1 MAGLLARIGRFPAFR
16 PRVAKYTI
24 SMLSSLL
31 PAVRSLLVACL
42 LAGVAPAALADN
54 VADAQRLL
62 KQGQQA
68 AALDRI
74 EEHLASNPGDARGR
88 FSKGLILV
96 EMGRPADAMTVFS
109 KLIEDYPELPEP
121 YNNLAV
127 LYAQQKQYDKAR
139 TALEMAIRIQPTYAT
154 AYENLGDIHAR
165 LAGQFYEKALQL
177 DPAKKAA
184 QLKLSRVR
192 EVGSGGLGEAGRSVS
207 RLAAGPDSTAAGV
220 PAAAADRGAAAV
232 GGADEKEVARTIEA
246 WARAWS
252 RKDAKAYFAHY
263 AADFRAPRGMTRK
276 AWEEGRR
283 RPMQKAGRLQVEVED
298 IRVAFADGK
307 ATVRFRQTFSSPS
320 LTSTVAKTMV
330 LVRSGGRWLI
340 QEERVG

>member
-1 MAGLLARIGRFPAFR
+1 
-16 PRVAKYTI
+16 
-24 SMLSSLL
+24 MLPSLL
-31 PAVRSLLVACL
+31 PAIRSLLVACA
-42 LAGVAPAALADN
+42 LAGAVPAALADN
-54 VADAQRLL
+54 LAEAQRLL

-68 AALDRI
+68 AALDKV

-88 FSKGLILV
+88 FSKGLVLV

-139 TALEMAIRIQPTYAT
+139 TALEMAIRIQPNYAT

-165 LAGQFYEKALQL
+165 LAGQAYEKALQI

-184 QLKLSRVR
+184 RLKLSRMR
-192 EVGSGGLGEAGRSVS
+192 EVGSGSLGDAGPGAS
-207 RLAAGPDSTAAGV
+207 RLSAAPDSPAAGKADRVPVAAGN
-220 PAAAADRGAAAV
+220 
-232 GGADEKEVARTIEA
+232 ADEQEVARAIET

-276 AWEEGRR
+276 AWEEGRL
-283 RPMQKAGRLQVEVED
+283 RPMRKPGRLQVEVED

-307 ATVRFRQTFSSPS
+307 ATVRFRQTFSSPA
-320 LTSTVAKTMV
+320 LTSTVAKTLL

>member
-1 MAGLLARIGRFPAFR
+1 MLQSPLSALRYALLAWALGLGGAAS
-16 PRVAKYTI
+16 VA
-24 SMLSSLL
+24 
-31 PAVRSLLVACL
+31 V
-42 LAGVAPAALADN
+42 ADN
-54 VADAQRLL
+54 LADAQRLL

-68 AALDRI
+68 AALEKI
-74 EEHLASNPGDARGR
+74 EEHLASNPADARGR

-127 LYAQQKQYDKAR
+127 LYAQQKQYDKAQ
-139 TALEMAIRIQPTYAT
+139 TALEMAIRILPTYAT

-165 LAGQFYEKALQL
+165 LAGQAYEKALQI
-177 DPAKKAA
+177 DPAKKAVR
-184 QLKLSRVR
+184 LKLARVQEAGSR
-192 EVGSGGLGEAGRSVS
+192 GLGDAAA
-207 RLAAGPDSTAAGV
+207 RLS
-220 PAAAADRGAAAV
+220 AAAASRAAGAAGRTSVAADA
-232 GGADEKEVARTIEA
+232 ADEKDVARTIEA

-252 RKDAKAYFAHY
+252 RKDTKAYFAHY
-263 AADFRAPRGMTRK
+263 AADFRPPRGMSRK
-276 AWEEGRR
+276 AWEEGRL
-283 RPMQKAGRLQVEVED
+283 RPMRKPGRLLVEVDD

-307 ATVRFRQTFSSPS
+307 ATVRFQQTFTSPA
-320 LTSTVAKTMV
+320 LTSTVAKTVV

>member
-1 MAGLLARIGRFPAFR
+1 MR
-16 PRVAKYTI
+16 P
-24 SMLSSLL
+24 SLL
-31 PAVRSLLVACL
+31 PAIRSLLLAWA
-42 LAGVAPAALADN
+42 LAGVVPAALADDL
-54 VADAQRLL
+54 AEAQRLL
-62 KQGQQA
+62 KEGQQA
-68 AALDRI
+68 AALERI
-74 EEHLASNPGDARGR
+74 EDHLASNPGDARGR

-139 TALEMAIRIQPTYAT
+139 TALEMAIRIQPNYAT

-165 LAGQFYEKALQL
+165 LAGQAYEKALQI
-177 DPAKKAA
+177 DPARKAA
-184 QLKLSRVR
+184 RLKLSRMR
-192 EVGSGGLGEAGRSVS
+192 EAGSGSLGDAGPGAS
-207 RLAAGPDSTAAGV
+207 RLSDAAVAGKADRV
-220 PAAAADRGAAAV
+220 PAVAGD
-232 GGADEKEVARTIEA
+232 ADEKEVARTIEA

-276 AWEEGRR
+276 SWEEGRL
-283 RPMQKAGRLQVEVED
+283 RPMRKPGRLQVEVED

-307 ATVRFRQTFSSPS
+307 ATVRFRQTFSSPA
-320 LTSTVAKTMV
+320 LTSTVAKTLV

>member
-1 MAGLLARIGRFPAFR
+1 MLQSPLSALRYALLAWALGLGGAAS
-16 PRVAKYTI
+16 VA
-24 SMLSSLL
+24 
-31 PAVRSLLVACL
+31 V
-42 LAGVAPAALADN
+42 ADN
-54 VADAQRLL
+54 LADAQRLL

-68 AALDRI
+68 AALEKI
-74 EEHLASNPGDARGR
+74 EEHLASNPADARGR

-127 LYAQQKQYDKAR
+127 LYAQQKQYDKAQ
-139 TALEMAIRIQPTYAT
+139 TALEMAIRILPTYAT

-165 LAGQFYEKALQL
+165 LAGQAYEKALQI
-177 DPAKKAA
+177 DPAKKAVR
-184 QLKLSRVR
+184 LKLARVQEAGSR
-192 EVGSGGLGEAGRSVS
+192 GLGDAAA
-207 RLAAGPDSTAAGV
+207 RLS
-220 PAAAADRGAAAV
+220 AAAASPA
-232 GGADEKEVARTIEA
+232 
-246 WARAWS
+246 AWS

-263 AADFRAPRGMTRK
+263 AADFRPPRGMSRK
-276 AWEEGRR
+276 AWEEGRL
-283 RPMQKAGRLQVEVED
+283 RPMRKPGRLLVEVDD

-307 ATVRFRQTFSSPS
+307 ATVRFQQTFTSPA
-320 LTSTVAKTMV
+320 LTSTVAKTVV

>member
-1 MAGLLARIGRFPAFR
+1 
-16 PRVAKYTI
+16 
-24 SMLSSLL
+24 
-31 PAVRSLLVACL
+31 
-42 LAGVAPAALADN
+42 
-54 VADAQRLL
+54 
-62 KQGQQA
+62 
-68 AALDRI
+68 
-74 EEHLASNPGDARGR
+74 NPGDARGR

-139 TALEMAIRIQPTYAT
+139 TALEMAIRIQPNYAT

-165 LAGQFYEKALQL
+165 LAGQAYEKALQI
-177 DPAKKAA
+177 DPARKAA
-184 QLKLSRVR
+184 RLKLSRMR
-192 EVGSGGLGEAGRSVS
+192 EAGSGSLGDAGPGAS
-207 RLAAGPDSTAAGV
+207 RLSDAAVAGKADRV
-220 PAAAADRGAAAV
+220 PAVAGD
-232 GGADEKEVARTIEA
+232 ADEKEVARTIEA

-276 AWEEGRR
+276 SWEEGRL
-283 RPMQKAGRLQVEVED
+283 RPMRKPGRLQVEVED

-307 ATVRFRQTFSSPS
+307 ATVRFRQTFSSPA
-320 LTSTVAKTMV
+320 LTSTVAKTLV

>member
-1 MAGLLARIGRFPAFR
+1 MLA
-16 PRVAKYTI
+16 
-24 SMLSSLL
+24 SLL
-31 PAVRSLLVACL
+31 PALRFALLVWVLGGA
-42 LAGVAPAALADN
+42 ASVAFADN
-54 VADAQRLL
+54 LADAQRLL

-68 AALDRI
+68 AALEKI
-74 EEHLASNPGDARGR
+74 EEHLASNPADARGR

-165 LAGQFYEKALQL
+165 LAGQAYEKALQI

-184 QLKLSRVR
+184 QRKLSRVR
-192 EVGSGGLGEAGRSVS
+192 EVGSGGLGDAGASAA
-207 RLAAGPDSTAAGV
+207 RLSAAPDSPAAGMADRASVAAGT
-220 PAAAADRGAAAV
+220 
-232 GGADEKEVARTIEA
+232 ADEKEVAKMIEG

-263 AADFRAPRGMTRK
+263 ATDFRPPRGMTRK
-276 AWEEGRR
+276 AWEEGRL
-283 RPMQKAGRLQVEVED
+283 RPMRKPGRLLVEVDD

-307 ATVRFRQTFSSPS
+307 ATVRFRQTFTSPA
-320 LTSTVAKTMV
+320 LTSTVAKTLV
-330 LVRSGGRWLI
+330 LVRSGSRWLI

>member
-1 MAGLLARIGRFPAFR
+1 
-16 PRVAKYTI
+16 
-24 SMLSSLL
+24 MLPSLL
-31 PAVRSLLVACL
+31 PAIRSLLVACA
-42 LAGVAPAALADN
+42 LAGAVPAALADN
-54 VADAQRLL
+54 LAEAQRLL

-68 AALDRI
+68 AALDKV
-74 EEHLASNPGDARGR
+74 EEYLASNPGDARGR

-139 TALEMAIRIQPTYAT
+139 TALEMAIRIQPNYAT

-165 LAGQFYEKALQL
+165 LAGQAYEKALQI

-184 QLKLSRVR
+184 RLKLSRMR
-192 EVGSGGLGEAGRSVS
+192 EVGSGSLGDAGPGAS
-207 RLAAGPDSTAAGV
+207 RLSAAPDSPAAGKADRVPVAAGN
-220 PAAAADRGAAAV
+220 
-232 GGADEKEVARTIEA
+232 ADEQEVARAIET

-276 AWEEGRR
+276 AWEEGRL
-283 RPMQKAGRLQVEVED
+283 RPMRKPGRLQVEVED

-307 ATVRFRQTFSSPS
+307 ATVRFRQTFSSPA
-320 LTSTVAKTMV
+320 LTSTVAKTLL